1 MLPKDYK
8 CEGQMDIFDYLK
20 SYDVGFLRYHIS
32 RMDDSK
38 VAALKGLTRSEF
50 ICNAGGKA
58 ATIDVGNLVTGQRF
72 FVTDDINYR
81 PDVDHVPWD
90 DYIAMFKEVW
100 GDEEPE
106 PAPIPELPPDESYYQ
121 WSCNY
126 EYYCYQRKHYFWREH
141 EQRIDSHIETKN
153 LFMVPKSEY
162 QGDLDIRDRKEDC
175 STGSCGHYFSCQWRK
190 DNYKFSWDDAINEI
204 HHKIIELADKYK
216 IPISEAKWEIWDHV
230 PRFGYRMTVTLEVKR
245 HQLTMALSEELARI
259 VDFARERNIDLSPT
273 DPVFFSIED
282 DMDETSPIYIHSTFK
297 DKERQKVRKW

>member
-72 FVTDDINYR
+72 FVTDDADYR

-100 GDEEPE
+100 GDEEP
-106 PAPIPELPPDESYYQ
+106 APIPELPPDELFYQ

-141 EQRIDSHIETKN
+141 EQRIDSITQTMN
-153 LFMVPKSEY
+153 LFMVSKSEY
-162 QGDLDIRDRKEDC
+162 EGNVDIMDRDCECGLGNCPTYSGCDWRKE
-175 STGSCGHYFSCQWRK
+175 
-190 DNYKFSWDDAINEI
+190 NYRFSWDDDINEI
-204 HHKIIELADKYK
+204 HHKIIELARKYK

-230 PRFGYRMTVTLEVKR
+230 PNLGYRMWITLEVKR
-245 HQLTMALSEELARI
+245 CVLTDILYEDLDCI
-259 VDFARERNIDLSPT
+259 VDFAKEKNIKLSPT
-273 DPVFFSIED
+273 APVFFDLED
-282 DMDETSPIYIHSTFK
+282 DPNEVAPMYISSMFK
-297 DKERQKVRKW
+297 DKARQKRKKW